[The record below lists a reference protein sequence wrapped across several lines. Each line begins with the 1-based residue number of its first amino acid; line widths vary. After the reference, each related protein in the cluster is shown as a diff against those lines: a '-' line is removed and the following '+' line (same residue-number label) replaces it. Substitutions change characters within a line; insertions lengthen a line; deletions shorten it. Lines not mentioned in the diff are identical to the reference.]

1 MERWRLHAARRQVEE
16 AVQPVGMAGTMT
28 RGPRQGE
35 RHPPRRVLLLSESA
49 GLAAV
54 LGRLLDRPDRLRR
67 LSSLRELAEGRELEA
82 TDAVVLDLRRDDR
95 AAAIGQVRRRYLGP
109 LVVLVGK
116 GDDGGGGL
124 YPDDAC
130 TLLARPF
137 SSIDLGAALAIPV
150 LARPAPTG
158 AALAPP
164 AAATAAGA
172 AQAGRGAVP
181 PGAVLLSAAARTAR
195 AGKAGT
201 AVDPK
206 AAARPAPF
214 RPVPVAAAPGKGG
227 LIDRARRMLVAL
239 TQGWQ
244 ARRRVRVAGFSIF
257 ALVAFTVAFALAAQ
271 GRCGPGCDALGTGF
285 SPAPTI
291 APGESP
297 APPTTGPKRAPG
309 STAAPVGSPATDAF
323 RGISGGGLATTTT
336 ERRATTTTGKPSSG
350 GGGPGTTTP
359 TTRPPTPTTAAPTTT
374 PTTAPP
380 TTATTLPP
388 PPPA

>member
-1 MERWRLHAARRQVEE
+1 
-16 AVQPVGMAGTMT
+16 VGMAGTMT

-54 LGRLLDRPDRLRR
+54 LSRLLDRPDRLRR

-82 TDAVVLDLRRDDR
+82 TDAVVLDLPRDDR

-116 GDDGGGGL
+116 GDGGGDL
-124 YPDDAC
+124 RPDDAC

-137 SSIDLGAALAIPV
+137 SANDLGAALAIPV

-158 AALAPP
+158 AAPAPP
-164 AAATAAGA
+164 AAATAAGV

-227 LIDRARRMLVAL
+227 LVDRARRMLVAL

-244 ARRRVRVAGFSIF
+244 ARRRVRVAGFSVF

-297 APPTTGPKRAPG
+297 STTGPKRAPG

-323 RGISGGGLATTTT
+323 RGISGGRLATTTT

-350 GGGPGTTTP
+350 GGSPGTTTP
-359 TTRPPTPTTAAPTTT
+359 TTRPPTTTTTAPTTT
-374 PTTAPP
+374 ATTTTAP
-380 TTATTLPP
+380 TLPP